1 MILDIKKKKY
11 FFVQPFYDPKYALWK
26 YTYKIRYYKN
36 FENAFSAYKK
46 EFGIYEH
53 ALIRWSEDKMFVLET
68 MLSEE
73 DFESLRIQKVTYMMS
88 IASYKDLLVYY
99 LRKDVDSNVFL
110 VHKPILGFHNK
121 KDLVYIFFGEVEY
134 VRLVDVY

>member
-1 MILDIKKKKY
+1 
-11 FFVQPFYDPKYALWK
+11 
-26 YTYKIRYYKN
+26 
-36 FENAFSAYKK
+36 
-46 EFGIYEH
+46 
-53 ALIRWSEDKMFVLET
+53 MFVLET

-73 DFESLRIQKVTYMMS
+73 DFESLRIQKVIYMMP
-88 IASYKDLLVYY
+88 IASYKDLLAHY

-110 VHKPILGFHNK
+110 VHKPIRGFHNK

>member
-1 MILDIKKKKY
+1 VILDIKKKKY
-11 FFVQPFYDPKYALWK
+11 FFVQPFYDPKYALRS

-36 FENAFSAYKK
+36 FENALYAYKK
-46 EFGIYEH
+46 EFGIYKH
-53 ALIRWSEDKMFVLET
+53 ALTRWSEDKMFVLET

-73 DFESLRIQKVTYMMS
+73 DFESLRIQTVTYMMS
-88 IASYKDLLVYY
+88 IASYKDLIVHY
-99 LRKDVDSNVFL
+99 LRKDVDSNVL